1 MPKGFI
7 NLLLPTGDL
16 QWQLYDM
23 LKNRNE
29 WWVPGKL
36 VELRQRLEPYWRV
49 SHPLPC
55 CNQWQLHSSSLL
67 ACDSPSLFLFQYLS
81 HFNFADPL
89 YWPTVLLSRLLYCNG
104 GSFSGQLRY
113 MVTSP

>member
-1 MPKGFI
+1 MGLMPKGFDY
-7 NLLLPTGDL
+7 LLLYAGDL

-49 SHPLPC
+49 SRPLLRLVTLKHPLPS
-55 CNQWQLHSSSLL
+55 CN
-67 ACDSPSLFLFQYLS
+67 
-81 HFNFADPL
+81 
-89 YWPTVLLSRLLYCNG
+89 
-104 GSFSGQLRY
+104 
-113 MVTSP
+113 